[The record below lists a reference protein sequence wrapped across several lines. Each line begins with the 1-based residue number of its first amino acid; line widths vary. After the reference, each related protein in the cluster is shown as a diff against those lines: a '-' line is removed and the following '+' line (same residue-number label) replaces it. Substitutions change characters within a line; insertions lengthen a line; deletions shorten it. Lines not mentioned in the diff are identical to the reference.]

1 MKRGF
6 VLSVACL
13 LMVLLPASMLLA
25 QEMVSVE
32 KEKGSCQKEM
42 KLTDEQKAKM
52 EELKVEHRME
62 AIDLKAGCEK
72 LGLMFKKEWMKPEP
86 SLQELGNLV
95 KQMSAAREKLQMNN
109 IQHMLSMRKL
119 LGADWQ
125 MYLKARKGG
134 CCEMMG
140 DPGMPMAGGGEC
152 CPMMGEMM
160 PAMAGAGGCCGM
172 GEKRVIRI
180 VGEGPGA
187 GCGMGAMRGGCMM
200 QKPGMGAGCGMGA
213 MKGSCMMQQG
223 GKGCCALR
231 PGKWHSKMFR
241 PFGKKGWCS
250 PKSGCRMQKPGMGA
264 GCGMGAMKGGCMMQ
278 QGGGCKG
285 GMKAGCM
292 GTSSKKADAPREG
305 MCPLKMK
312 KEAEK
317 KEDER
322 KK

>member
-125 MYLKARKGG
+125 MYLKARNGG

-160 PAMAGAGGCCGM
+160 PAMAGAGGCGGM
-172 GEKRVIRI
+172 GEKRMIRI

-187 GCGMGAMRGGCMM
+187 GCGMGAM
-200 QKPGMGAGCGMGA
+200 KGA
-213 MKGSCMMQQG
+213 CMMQQG
-223 GKGCCALR
+223 GASCCSSR

-250 PKSGCRMQKPGMGA
+250 PKSGCMMQKPGMGA

-317 KEDER
+317 REDER